1 VGADPK
7 IVVEDLVKTFPAGK
21 GRERLVLDHV
31 SFRLAEG
38 TFVAAVGPSGCG
50 KSTLLNIIAGLLPP
64 TSGTVRLS
72 STTRGTGATAA
83 TRVGY
88 VFQQPRLL
96 NWLTVR
102 RNIEFALQAADVPR
116 AEWPE
121 RVQSALRL
129 VGLEPYANVF
139 PLRISGGQQQ
149 RVSIARALAM
159 DPDVILMD
167 EPFSHLDEIS
177 AGRLREELTDIWDRT
192 RKTVL
197 FITHSIAEAV
207 LLSETVMIFGPKG
220 RIVEECS
227 VDVPRPRG
235 RHEELL
241 FHVERRVRAA
251 TSKWWA
257 DQEGRTA

>member
-21 GRERLVLDHV
+21 GRERLVLDRV

-38 TFVAAVGPSGCG
+38 TFVTAVGPSGCG

-64 TSGTVRLS
+64 TSGTVRIAGPG
-72 STTRGTGATAA
+72 RGATA

-96 NWLTVR
+96 NWLTVQD
-102 RNIEFALQAADVPR
+102 NVEFALQAAQIPR
-116 AEWPE
+116 AEWGD
-121 RVQSALRL
+121 RVGDALKL
-129 VGLEPYANVF
+129 VGLDSYRHVF
-139 PLRISGGQQQ
+139 PLRLSGGQQQ
-149 RVSIARALAM
+149 RASIARALAT
-159 DPDVILMD
+159 DPDVVLMD

-207 LLSETVMIFGPKG
+207 LLSESIMIFGPKG
-220 RIVEECS
+220 RIVEEFC
-227 VDVPRPRG
+227 VDIPRPRG

-241 FHVERRVRAA
+241 FQAERRVRSA

-257 DQEGRTA
+257 EA

>member
-21 GRERLVLDHV
+21 GRERLVLDRV

-38 TFVAAVGPSGCG
+38 TFVSAVGPSGCG
-50 KSTLLNIIAGLLPP
+50 KSTLLNIIAGLLAP
-64 TSGTVRLS
+64 TSGTVRIAGPG
-72 STTRGTGATAA
+72 RGATA

-96 NWLTVR
+96 NWLTVKD
-102 RNIEFALQAADVPR
+102 NVEFALQAAQIPR
-116 AEWPE
+116 AEWGS
-121 RVQSALRL
+121 RVAGALKL
-129 VGLEPYANVF
+129 VGLESHRHVF
-139 PLRISGGQQQ
+139 PLRLSGGQQQ
-149 RVSIARALAM
+149 RASIARALAT
-159 DPDVILMD
+159 DPDVVLMD

-207 LLSETVMIFGPKG
+207 LLSESIMIFGPKG
-220 RIVEECS
+220 RIVEEFS
-227 VDVPRPRG
+227 VDIPRPRA

-241 FHVERRVRAA
+241 FQAERRVRSA

-257 DQEGRTA
+257 EA